1 MSDPVQSPP
10 ASTPPVVATPQPMPL
25 AWPPLVGSDRVPR
38 AVRLRDLLLTI
49 LAWCAFA
56 WMLRNAILLS
66 VDWFREPFGQ
76 FTYMQAPDWPR
87 LWERL
92 RNYVNVAALLVVWIA
107 FWAVYR
113 SKDLKPSGLTEAP
126 PQALADSVLCARYR
140 VAPEQLQSWQAQQ
153 VVTVDVA
160 ADGRISDATPGKLR
174 TPG

>member
-1 MSDPVQSPP
+1 MQ
-10 ASTPPVVATPQPMPL
+10 TPPDASPQPTTL

-49 LAWCAFA
+49 LAWCAFF
-56 WMLRNAILLS
+56 WMLRNAIALT

-76 FTYMQAPDWPR
+76 FTHLQAPDWPR

-92 RNYVNVAALLVVWIA
+92 SNYVQVAGLLVVWIA

-113 SKDLKPSGLTEAP
+113 SKALKPSVLTQAP
-126 PQALADSVLCARYR
+126 PQALPDSVLCERYG
-140 VAPEQLQSWQAQQ
+140 VAPDQLQAWHTQQ

-160 ADGRISDATPGKLR
+160 PDGRISDASAGRRPAPG
-174 TPG
+174 